1 MWYNPWDQGISS
13 VGDKMSDDRAIL
25 MEKETSSWLNQPV
38 KPKHAKKHTD
48 VNLAK
53 LIMCFVAGLV
63 VGKCL

>member
-38 KPKHAKKHTD
+38 KPEHAKKHTD

>member
-1 MWYNPWDQGISS
+1 MWDNSWDQGISS
-13 VGDKMSDDRAIL
+13 VGDKMSDDR
-25 MEKETSSWLNQPV
+25 EKKKKKETSSWLNQPV

>member
-1 MWYNPWDQGISS
+1 
-13 VGDKMSDDRAIL
+13 MSDDRAIL

-38 KPKHAKKHTD
+38 KPNHAKKHID

>member
-1 MWYNPWDQGISS
+1 
-13 VGDKMSDDRAIL
+13 MSDDRVIL

-38 KPKHAKKHTD
+38 KPKHAKKYTD

>member
-1 MWYNPWDQGISS
+1 MWYNPWNKGISS
-13 VGDKMSDDRAIL
+13 VGDKMSDDRVIL

>member
-1 MWYNPWDQGISS
+1 
-13 VGDKMSDDRAIL
+13 MSDDRVIL

-38 KPKHAKKHTD
+38 KPKHAKKHTE

-53 LIMCFVAGLV
+53 LIMYFIAGMV

>member
-1 MWYNPWDQGISS
+1 
-13 VGDKMSDDRAIL
+13 MSDDRAIL

-38 KPKHAKKHTD
+38 KPKHAKKH
-48 VNLAK
+48 NLAK